1 MLTQEIVSFITVL
14 VVAVCVACSISVL
27 YASGLRLRPT
37 RRWGRGARASLDD
50 PSRVGRLLR
59 RLCGHCAL
67 RTVAHDSDVPLTG
80 RETEA
85 SYGEHSRWC

>member
-27 YASGLRLRPT
+27 YASGLRL
-37 RRWGRGARASLDD
+37 WARASLDD
-50 PSRVGRLLR
+50 PSRLGRLLR

-67 RTVAHDSDVPLTG
+67 RAVAHDSDVPLTG